1 MEEYLVYFL
10 KVIALQC
17 ILFGLYWFI
26 SRKTTSFQFNR
37 YFLLSA
43 LILPFFIPLFS
54 IPINLFER
62 EMATDGIFDPWF
74 FIEQSLPIVTI
85 NGSPELSGELGWW
98 AIVLMV
104 VYLFVA
110 IPSILK
116 LGYDYHRIYR
126 LSKSSSKKEFTP
138 LGFRLLYV
146 PTKILSFSFLNRIF
160 LSELF
165 PLKSHEKKTIITH
178 EEYHLTQKH
187 SLDVILAEIVRIFC
201 WFNPIILLIQKNLKE
216 THEYLADRHTIA
228 QYGSDDYALL
238 LKSFKWQEINMMLGN
253 SYSSASIKK
262 RLNMMENSNKKSPVL
277 QLILLS
283 VITIFTAFLF
293 ACEDNLDSFD
303 SKDMQLQYE
312 ITDTELQTEIDRTVD
327 RLKKENAPHEMVE
340 MYIRE
345 QSKYPENR
353 YTAYVANFFDD
364 GSGVI
369 SPEKMKAR
377 RGSSILKQEI
387 IYSKKVG
394 QIEID
399 RTKTNSFF
407 SNELASRKGNR
418 FAIIEKVNRL
428 ELAIYKYKMNGE
440 SGIRDDYDKEASF
453 KGGMQALEKYLKE
466 NLDYPEL
473 AKEKGIEDK
482 VVLRFVVTKLGGLL
496 YLNIDKEPVTSNEEV
511 SLEFQKAAFHA
522 IRETAG
528 MWSPA
533 EKDGK
538 YVMSKMTL
546 PIEFRLD
553 K

>member
-1 MEEYLVYFL
+1 M
-10 KVIALQC
+10 
-17 ILFGLYWFI
+17 
-26 SRKTTSFQFNR
+26 
-37 YFLLSA
+37 
-43 LILPFFIPLFS
+43 
-54 IPINLFER
+54 
-62 EMATDGIFDPWF
+62 
-74 FIEQSLPIVTI
+74 
-85 NGSPELSGELGWW
+85 
-98 AIVLMV
+98 
-104 VYLFVA
+104 
-110 IPSILK
+110 
-116 LGYDYHRIYR
+116 
-126 LSKSSSKKEFTP
+126 SKSCSKKEFTP
-138 LGFRLLYV
+138 LGFRLHYV
-146 PTKILSFSFLNRIF
+146 PTKILSFSFLNKIF

-165 PLKSHEKKTIITH
+165 PLKRHEKNTIITH
-178 EEYHLTQKH
+178 EEYHLTQRH
-187 SLDVILAEIVRIFC
+187 SLDIILAELVRILC
-201 WFNPIILLIQKNLKE
+201 WFNPVILLIQKNLKE

-228 QYGSDDYALL
+228 HYGRNDYASL
-238 LKSFKWQEINMMLGN
+238 LKSFKWQEINMMLG
-253 SYSSASIKK
+253 SAYSSSSIKK
-262 RLNMMENSNKKSPVL
+262 RLNMMEHPNKKSPVL
-277 QLILLS
+277 QLIFLS

-327 RLKKENAPHEMVE
+327 RLKKGNAPHEMVE

-353 YTAYVANFFDD
+353 YTAYVGNFVDD
-364 GSGVI
+364 GSGDI

-377 RGSSILKQEI
+377 RESSILKQEI
-387 IYSKKVG
+387 IYIKKVE

-407 SNELASRKGNR
+407 SDELTSRKRNR
-418 FAIIEKVNRL
+418 LAIIEKVNRL

-453 KGGMQALEKYLKE
+453 KGGMHALAKYLKE

-473 AKEKGIEDK
+473 AKKYGIEDK
-482 VVLRFVVTKLGGLL
+482 VVLRFVVTKRGGIL

-511 SLEFQKAAFHA
+511 SLELQKAAFQA
-522 IRETAG
+522 LRETAG
-528 MWSPA
+528 MWLPA

-546 PIEFRLD
+546 PIEFKLD